1 MTNLLILIAMRKLL
15 LALLF
20 LICCVYTYSQN
31 ENPFKEFGYDVLVAT
46 SSKGEFQE
54 FHDQTDIV
62 EIGSV
67 LYNRHTKEIVK
78 ILDKDSTTID
88 ISSATVAMSI
98 DPHCEKYYWISP
110 YAYCLNNPIKFI
122 DPDGKDVYMLFYA
135 TSDARFKSAAETRQR
150 EIENMKGFDPKK
162 DHVYIQE
169 IGDLGTLGD
178 RVNSMVSDAEKNGYG
193 MTMEASFWSHA
204 GSENGPRSDAM
215 TSGDFATTD
224 GGKNQL
230 KDEGWSRINFN
241 FDKESSIAAFYGC
254 NSASFAAN
262 FFDLQPSVAFT
273 AGQGGSA
280 GPSYSTDKFDDVSG
294 WKGFRAFRTSK
305 NVYYGTRSDGN
316 FIGPTVYNRKDRF
329 ENDNISKGNAIII
342 KGKLQ
347 NVLY

>member
-1 MTNLLILIAMRKLL
+1 MRKLL
-15 LALLF
+15 LTLLVLF
-20 LICCVYTYSQN
+20 TNITLYSQN
-31 ENPFKEFGYDVLVAT
+31 ENPFAEFGYNVLVAT
-46 SSKGEFQE
+46 SSKGEFTE

-67 LYNRHTKEIVK
+67 LFNRHTKEIVK
-78 ILDKDSTTID
+78 VLDKDSTTID
-88 ISSATVAMSI
+88 ISSATAAMSI

-122 DPDGKDVYMLFYA
+122 DPDGRDVYMIFYA
-135 TSDARFKSAAETRQR
+135 TSDARFQSAAETRQR

-178 RVNSMVSDAEKNGYG
+178 RVNSMVSDAGKNGYG
-193 MTMEASFWSHA
+193 KTMEAAFWSHA
-204 GSENGPRSDAM
+204 GSDNGPRSDLM

-230 KDEGWSRINFN
+230 KDEGWSSINFN

-254 NSASFAAN
+254 NSAGFAAN
-262 FFDLQPSVAFT
+262 FLDLQPSVAFT

-280 GPSYSTDKFDDVSG
+280 GPSYSTGKFDDVSG
-294 WKGFRAFRTSK
+294 WKSFGAFSTSK
-305 NVYYGTRSDGN
+305 NVYYGTRSGGN
-316 FIGPTVYNRKDRF
+316 FIGPSVYSRKAGVD
-329 ENDNISKGNAIII
+329 NDNISKGNAIII

-347 NVLY
+347 NILY